1 MKRQRRVPAWVM
13 AVIIIAALPVLAFP
27 FMLSVSATL
36 SGADKYY
43 LWLYPAYI
51 LAASFLAWQCY
62 GRRTEMT
69 WIIIILMLLTHV
81 AMWALAGDI

>member
-1 MKRQRRVPAWVM
+1 M
-13 AVIIIAALPVLAFP
+13 LAFP

-43 LWLYPAYI
+43 LWIYPAYI

-81 AMWALAGDI
+81 AMWALPEIYSFAVIQDRYIIAEC